1 VTVAVGHLFA
11 QEGAASH
18 RLGGFDASMQQVARD
33 WSVPGIWAAV
43 VVRDK
48 LVGGDLVKLAE
59 TGLLSVKFSGAPE
72 SSFPRQ

>member
-1 VTVAVGHLFA
+1 
-11 QEGAASH
+11 
-18 RLGGFDASMQQVARD
+18 MQQVARD
-33 WSVPGIWAAV
+33 WSVPGIGAAV